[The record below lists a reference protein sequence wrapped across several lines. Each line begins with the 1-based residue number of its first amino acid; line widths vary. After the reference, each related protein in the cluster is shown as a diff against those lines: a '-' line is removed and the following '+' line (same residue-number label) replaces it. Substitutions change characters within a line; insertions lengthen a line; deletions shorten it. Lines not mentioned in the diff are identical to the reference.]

1 MKPVSSTMNDAP
13 SRDPE
18 SIVNVCSFVSVP
30 APNRLIAVAATG
42 DPDST
47 K

>member
-13 SRDPE
+13 SRDPR